1 MKFSNLSADKK
12 EQRERS
18 FPVVVQLLFA
28 LGIALLSNGFAAS
41 TATAQ
46 PGPVEN
52 SPEPTPDPLEGVN
65 QPVFQFNLKVDEY
78 VLSPIATGYNAVM
91 PDAAQRGVHRFFRNL
106 GVVERF
112 ANNLFQGEFI
122 DAGQEVGRFLV
133 NTTLGGVGFVDV
145 ADPLL
150 GWKENQEDFGQ
161 TLAVYG
167 AGTGPYLVLPLYGPS
182 TVRDALGM
190 VADGAMNPMS
200 YFLST
205 VQLFAIRGGTT
216 TTWAINY
223 RSMNLT
229 LFEDADRYAVDLYG
243 AVQDVYL
250 QRRAKQIEE

>member
-1 MKFSNLSADKK
+1 
-12 EQRERS
+12 
-18 FPVVVQLLFA
+18 VVVQIFFA
-28 LGIALLSNGFAAS
+28 LCLGLLSNALIVS
-41 TATAQ
+41 TAIAQ
-46 PGPVEN
+46 STPAEN
-52 SPEPTPDPLEGVN
+52 STEPTPDPLEGVN

-78 VLSPIATGYNAVM
+78 VLRPIATGYNAVM

-112 ANNLFQGEFI
+112 ANNLFQGEFL
-122 DAGQEVGRFLV
+122 DAGQEVGRFLI

-145 ADPLL
+145 AEPLL
-150 GWKENQEDFGQ
+150 GWKENHEDFGQ
-161 TLAVYG
+161 TLGVYG
-167 AGTGPYLVLPLYGPS
+167 VGTGPYLVLPLYGPS
-182 TVRDALGM
+182 TVRDAMGM

-216 TTWAINY
+216 TTRVINY

-243 AVQDVYL
+243 AAQDIYL
-250 QRRAKQIEE
+250 QRRSQQIQE

>member
-1 MKFSNLSADKK
+1 M
-12 EQRERS
+12 
-18 FPVVVQLLFA
+18 VVQLLFA
-28 LGIALLSNGFAAS
+28 LGLTLLSSGFAVS

-46 PGPVEN
+46 SAPADSGL
-52 SPEPTPDPLEGVN
+52 EPTPDPLEEVN
-65 QPVFQFNLKVDEY
+65 QPVFQFNLTVDRY
-78 VLSPIATGYNAVM
+78 VLSPLATGYNAVM

-133 NTTLGGVGFVDV
+133 NTTIGGVGFVDV

-167 AGTGPYLVLPLYGPS
+167 VGSGPYLVLPLYGPS

-200 YFLST
+200 YFLSS
-205 VQLFAIRGGTT
+205 VQLFAIRSGIT

-243 AVQDVYL
+243 SVQDVYL
-250 QRRAKQIEE
+250 QRRAQQIEE

>member
-1 MKFSNLSADKK
+1 MI
-12 EQRERS
+12 
-18 FPVVVQLLFA
+18 VQLLFA
-28 LGIALLSNGFAAS
+28 LGLTLLSSGFTVS

-46 PGPVEN
+46 LA
-52 SPEPTPDPLEGVN
+52 SADSMAEPTSDPLEGVN

-78 VLSPIATGYNAVM
+78 VLHPIATGYNAIM
-91 PDAAQRGVHRFFRNL
+91 PDAAQRGVNRFFRNL
-106 GVVERF
+106 AVVERF
-112 ANNLFQGEFI
+112 ANNLFQGEFV

-150 GWKENQEDFGQ
+150 GWKENHEDFGQ
-161 TLAVYG
+161 TLGVYG
-167 AGTGPYLVLPLYGPS
+167 VGTGPYLVIPFYGPS
-182 TVRDALGM
+182 TVRDTVGM

-205 VQLFAIRGGTT
+205 IQILAVRAGTT
-216 TTWAINY
+216 TTRVINY

-243 AVQDVYL
+243 ATQDVYL